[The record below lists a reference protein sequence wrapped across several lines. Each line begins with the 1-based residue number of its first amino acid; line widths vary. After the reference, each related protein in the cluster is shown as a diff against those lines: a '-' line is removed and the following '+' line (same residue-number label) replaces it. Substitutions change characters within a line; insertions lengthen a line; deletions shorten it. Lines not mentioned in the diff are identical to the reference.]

1 MSVYYIVYED
11 PVPSSEDQISNLERE
26 NDFLR
31 KRIASLEQEL
41 FSRSPTKKAKS
52 KKGTL
57 PGRFDSFGYSFASG
71 ESDVENTISKLD
83 RLKLDQNLKTSPATT
98 PKGLGKRQRKLTTR
112 QRDLGPEALFNE
124 LQ

>member
-52 KKGTL
+52 KKATL
-57 PGRFDSFGYSFASG
+57 PGRYDSLGYSFASG
-71 ESDVENTISKLD
+71 ESDVENTIGTLD
-83 RLKLDQNLKTSPATT
+83 GLKVDENLKPSPAAT
-98 PKGLGKRQRKLTTR
+98 PKGLGKKQRKLTTR
-112 QRDLGPEALFNE
+112 QRDLGPETLFDE
-124 LQ
+124 L